1 LVQQRP
7 NTRHR
12 LRRIVLAA
20 LVAVLA
26 ATLFTVPSAGATTA
40 SSASGTGAAAA
51 PQLDWGSCAAEG
63 PDLEAFQCTTAVVP
77 LDYDRPRG
85 RQITLALA
93 RLPASDPSRKIGSLF
108 INPGGP
114 GGSGVDFLFGA
125 GPFLYSDEVRA
136 RFDLV
141 GFDPRGIIRSTPL
154 RCYDTFDDALADLAP
169 MAFPVTRQ
177 EERVWI
183 RSDRAVARAC
193 AEHAGPILDH
203 MSTANV
209 ARDLDLLRRAVGDAK
224 LTYAGYSYGS
234 YLGAT
239 YANLFPGKVRALVV
253 DGVLDPVAWST
264 GRGDQ
269 ARTLPFSTRLRSAK
283 GAYETLQEF
292 LRLCD
297 AGGPNCAFSQG
308 NPARR
313 FDRLATRLLREPV
326 EFIDPGSGETILVTY
341 AELIGTT
348 LSVLYD
354 PSVWPLWAEI
364 LQQLDEL
371 TSPTAAAADLQALQA
386 RLGVKF
392 QQEEYPNFV
401 EGFPGVACSET
412 HNPSNVGAWAKAA
425 RAQDRQFPYF
435 GRPWTWFTSICQPW
449 PGWDDDHYEGP
460 WNHSTANPVLV
471 VGTRFDPATRYEGA
485 VVVDRLLPRSRLLT
499 LAGWGHTSLFSSACI
514 DAYVSTYFLTSRVPA
529 QGTVC
534 EPDVVPFAEAAAT
547 TQALRASGSSSKAAL
562 IPPIIRRMLES

>member
-1 LVQQRP
+1 VSAQSSNP
-7 NTRHR
+7 RHR
-12 LRRIVLAA
+12 FRPVVLAA

-26 ATLFTVPSAGATTA
+26 AALFTVPAAGA
-40 SSASGTGAAAA
+40 SPPASGTGSAAV
-51 PQLDWGSCAAEG
+51 PRLHWGSCAAEG
-63 PDLEAFQCTTAVVP
+63 DGLEAFQCTTAVVP
-77 LDYDRPRG
+77 LDYDKPRG

-93 RLPASDPSRKIGSLF
+93 RLPATDPSHKIGSLF
-108 INPGGP
+108 LNPGGP
-114 GGSGVDFLFGA
+114 GGSGVDFLFEA

-141 GFDPRGIIRSTPL
+141 GFDPRGIIRSSPL
-154 RCYDTFDDALADLAP
+154 RCYDTLDDAIADLAP
-169 MAFPVTRQ
+169 FQFPVTRQ

-183 RSDRAVARAC
+183 RTDRAVARAC
-193 AEHAGPILDH
+193 AERGGPILDH

-209 ARDLDLLRRAVGDAK
+209 ARDMDLLRRAVGDAK
-224 LTYAGYSYGS
+224 LTYAGVSYGS
-234 YLGAT
+234 YLGTT

-269 ARTLPFSTRLRSAK
+269 ARTLPFTTRLRSAK
-283 GAYETLQEF
+283 GAYETLLQF
-292 LRLCD
+292 LELCD
-297 AGGPNCAFSQG
+297 AGGPNCAFSAG
-308 NPARR
+308 NPVRR
-313 FDRLATRLLREPV
+313 FDRLAKRLLREPV
-326 EFIDPGSGETILVTY
+326 EFVDPESGETILVTY
-341 AELIGTT
+341 AELVGAT
-348 LSVLYD
+348 LGVLYD

-371 TSPTAAAADLQALQA
+371 TSPGTAAADLEALRA
-386 RLGVKF
+386 RLGVGL
-392 QQEEYPNFV
+392 QQEPYPNFV

-412 HNPSNVGAWAKAA
+412 HNPADVGAWSRAA

-435 GRPWTWFTSICQPW
+435 GRPWTWTSSICQPW
-449 PGWDDDHYEGP
+449 PGWDDDHYDGP
-460 WNHSTANPVLV
+460 WNHTTANPVLV
-471 VGTRFDPATRYEGA
+471 VGNLFDPATPYHGA
-485 VVVDRLLPRSRLLT
+485 VTVDRLLPRSRLLT

-514 DAYVSTYFLTSRVPA
+514 DAHVSTYLLTTRVPL

-547 TQALRASGSSSKAAL
+547 AQALRASGSSSKAAL

>member
-1 LVQQRP
+1 LAQSS
-7 NTRHR
+7 NARHR
-12 LRRIVLAA
+12 FRRVVLAA

-26 ATLFTVPSAGATTA
+26 ATIYAVPSSAGTTTA
-40 SSASGTGAAAA
+40 PSASGTGSAAV
-51 PQLDWGSCAAEG
+51 PKLHWGSCAAEG
-63 PDLEAFQCTTAVVP
+63 EGLEAFQCTTAVVP
-77 LDYDRPRG
+77 LDYDKPKG
-85 RQITLALA
+85 KQITLALA
-93 RLPASDPSRKIGSLF
+93 RLPASDPGRKIGSLF
-108 INPGGP
+108 LNPGGP

-154 RCYDTFDDALADLAP
+154 RCFDSLEEAEAAFFTP
-169 MAFPVTRQ
+169 FQFPVTRA
-177 EERVWI
+177 EERLWI
-183 RSDRAVARAC
+183 QTDRAVARAC
-193 AEHAGPILDH
+193 AERGGPILDH

-209 ARDLDLLRRAVGDAK
+209 ARDMDLLRRAVGDAK

-234 YLGAT
+234 YLGST
-239 YANLFPGKVRALVV
+239 YANLFPTKVRALVV

-308 NPARR
+308 SPKRR
-313 FDRLATRLLREPV
+313 FDRLAKRLLRNPV
-326 EFIDPGSGETILVTY
+326 EFPDGEGGTFLVTY

-348 LSVLYD
+348 LGVLYD
-354 PSVWPLWAEI
+354 PAEWPGWAET

-371 TSPTAAAADLQALQA
+371 TSPAATAASLQALKA
-386 RLGVKF
+386 RLGARF
-392 QQEEYPNFV
+392 QQEDYPNFV

-412 HNPSNVGAWAKAA
+412 HNPSNVGAWPRAA

-435 GRPWTWFTSICQPW
+435 GRPWTWFSSACEPW
-449 PGWDDDHYEGP
+449 PGWDDDHFDGP
-460 WNHSTANPVLV
+460 WNHTTAKPVLV
-471 VGTRFDPATRYEGA
+471 VGNRFDPATPYHGA
-485 VVVDRLLPRSRLLT
+485 VTVDRLLPNSRLLT
-499 LAGWGHTSLFSSACI
+499 LAGWGHTSLFASACI
-514 DAYVSTYFLTSRVPA
+514 DAHVSTYLLTSRVPPK
-529 QGTVC
+529 GTVC
-534 EPDVVPFAEAAAT
+534 QPDVVPFAEPAAA
-547 TQALRASGSSSKAAL
+547 QALQAGGASKAAL
-562 IPPIIRRMLES
+562 IPPRLRGTLTG